1 MRNTLNFMT
10 KWAFS
15 KEAASRPETM
25 PENWYWVNLPHTWN
39 AIDGMDGGSDYYRGT
54 CWYAKEI
61 AKEDLPAG
69 DRYYLEFEGANA
81 SADVYVNGQLLC
93 HHDGGYSTFRV
104 DMTDALAAS
113 NLICVAV
120 DNSVNDRVYPQQ
132 ADFTFYGGLYRPV
145 RIVAVPEAHFDLDY
159 YGGSGLSVTPEVDG
173 ADAAVRVDTW
183 FTAAAAGCDVAVQIT
198 DADGSCV
205 AAARKTIEAGQTAAA
220 MDLRIADVHLWN
232 GRKDPYLYTVTACL
246 LDPAADED
254 AQPVDAVCT
263 RVGVRTF
270 EITPDK
276 GFFLNGEYYPLHGV
290 SRHQDRWGMGN
301 AITDAEH
308 IEDMDM
314 ICELGAT
321 TIRLAHYQHSQTF
334 YDLCDERGMV
344 VWAEIP
350 YISRHMPDGRENTI
364 SQMKE
369 LVTQNYNHPSIV
381 VWGLSNE
388 ITMVG
393 GSSDDLLENH
403 QILNDLVHKMDPTR
417 KTVMACVG
425 ACDIHEPI
433 VQIPDAIS
441 YNLYLGWYEGS
452 MEDNGVWFDRFHETF
467 PQIPYGLSEY
477 GADSFNWHGTEVR
490 RGDYTEEYQAL
501 YHESLIRQISARPWM
516 WATHVWNM
524 FDFAAD
530 ARNEG
535 GMKGQNGKGLVT
547 IDRKYKK
554 DAFYAYKAWLS
565 DEPFVHVCGHRY
577 PDRVEDEVEIKVY
590 TNQPS
595 VTLYVNG
602 EKFAENSTEDLFFHF
617 KVPNTGAPGTEM
629 TICAEAAGCT
639 DEIVIRKVA
648 EFNKDYIVKGP
659 GVVLSWQEIT
669 ERDGYFCLNDLVGD
683 ILKAPGGMEALGGLL
698 SMMKPPAGAQGAGED
713 GEADDGMQDM
723 LMKMTVMRL
732 FTIASM
738 VAKVKITREMML
750 SVNEKLNQVPKGE

>member
-1 MRNTLNFMT
+1 MRKSMDFMT

-15 KEAASRPETM
+15 KEAQALPEEM
-25 PENWYWVNLPHTWN
+25 PQNWYWVNLPHTWN

-54 CWYAKEI
+54 CWYAKELE
-61 AKEDLPAG
+61 KEDLPEA

-81 SADVYVNGQLLC
+81 SADVYVNGQHLC

-104 DMTDALAAS
+104 DITEALSAVS
-113 NLICVAV
+113 LICVAV
-120 DNSVNDRVYPQQ
+120 DNSINERVYPQQ

-145 RIVAVPEAHFDLDY
+145 RILAVSDAHFDLEY
-159 YGGSGLSVTPEVDG
+159 FGGSGMAVTPKADG
-173 ADAAVRVDTW
+173 ADADFAVDTW
-183 FTAAAAGCDVAVQIT
+183 FTAAAAGLTVCAQLLDAEGAVLAEAQRTVSDGETTASFSFHIT
-198 DADGSCV
+198 DAH
-205 AAARKTIEAGQTAAA
+205 R
-220 MDLRIADVHLWN
+220 WN
-232 GRKDPYLYTVTACL
+232 GRKDPYLYTVK
-246 LDPAADED
+246 AALVNADGDSVDE
-254 AQPVDAVCT
+254 VCA
-263 RVGVRTF
+263 RAGVRTF
-270 EITPDK
+270 EITADR
-276 GFFLNGEYYPLHGV
+276 GFFLNGESYPLHGV

-301 AITDAEH
+301 ALTDAEH

-314 ICELGAT
+314 ICELGAN

-364 SQMKE
+364 SQMKD
-369 LVTQNYNHPSIV
+369 LITQNYNHPSIV

-403 QILNDLVHKMDPTR
+403 RILNDLVHQMDPTR
-417 KTVMACVG
+417 KTVMAFVG

-433 VQIPDAIS
+433 VQIPDVVS

-452 MEDNGVWFDRFHETF
+452 MEDNAVWFDRFHETF
-467 PQIPYGLSEY
+467 PEIPYGLSEY

-501 YHESLIRQISARPWM
+501 YHESLIRQISERPWM

-590 TNQPS
+590 SNQPS

-602 EKFAENSTEDLFFHF
+602 EKFAANSEEDLFFHF
-617 KVPNTGAPGTEM
+617 KVPNTGAPGTVM
-629 TICAEAAGCT
+629 TIRAEAGGCE
-639 DEIVIRKVA
+639 DEICIRKVA

-669 ERDGYFCLNDLVGD
+669 EPKGFFSLNDRIGE
-683 ILKAPGGMEALGGLL
+683 ILQAPGGMEAMGGLL
-698 SMMKPPAGAQGAGED
+698 SLMTPPGGANG
-713 GEADDGMQDM
+713 DDGKADEGLKAM
-723 LMKMTVMRL
+723 LQKMTVVRL
-732 FTIASM
+732 FALLPAIAKI
-738 VAKVKITREMML
+738 KVTREMML
-750 SVNEKLNQVPKGE
+750 SLNEKLNQVPKNE